1 MVAQPFAQP
10 TGFISMNKYFKNPL
24 YKKITNIIYW
34 IVLAILVIVGAL
46 SLMSSRGI
54 PKNFRILVV
63 RSGSM
68 EPAIKTGSLVFVRP
82 SEEYNVG
89 DIITF
94 NKINTK
100 EPVTHRI
107 KQIEEV
113 DSTKIYTTKGDAN
126 NTLDLDKILGG
137 QIIGKVFSHISYLG
151 YVIAF
156 TRTTPGF
163 IILIIIP
170 ALLIIYDE
178 INNIKKELRL
188 RKEGKKVT

>member
-1 MVAQPFAQP
+1 MSKF
-10 TGFISMNKYFKNPL
+10 
-24 YKKITNIIYW
+24 KKIANIIYW
-34 IVLAILVIVGAL
+34 IVLAVLVVVGAL

-68 EPAIKTGSLVFVRP
+68 EPAIKTGSLVFVKP
-82 SEEYNVG
+82 SKEYNVG

-113 DSTKIYTTKGDAN
+113 DSTEIYTTKGDAN

-137 QIIGKVFSHISYLG
+137 QIIGKVIFHISYIG
-151 YVIAF
+151 YVISY
-156 TRTTPGF
+156 TRTTTGF
-163 IILIIIP
+163 IILICLP
-170 ALLIIYDE
+170 ALLIIFDE
-178 INNIKKELRL
+178 INNIKKELILKR
-188 RKEGKKVT
+188 KKVK